1 MSNSAERRTQDE
13 RRALAERRVVEA
25 AVALIADHGSRSA
38 TLARVGE
45 NAGYSRGIVTHHFGT
60 RDALLRR
67 VVEYAARQVDVPEY
81 DGNGLRQLTGTVES
95 YLRNIVDR
103 RPAARAFLRMWS
115 EAIAS
120 DPVLEP
126 VFAEQDAHLR
136 KLLGDILRA
145 GVADGSVGSEV
156 DAAAGAV
163 FVAACLRGTGM
174 QLIAT
179 PAVGPTQRV
188 IEEAVRLVG
197 AAFAPRSR
205 REA

>member
-1 MSNSAERRTQDE
+1 MSNSVERRTQDE

-45 NAGYSRGIVTHHFGT
+45 KAGYSRGIVTHHFGT
-60 RDALLRR
+60 RDGLLRR
-67 VVEYAARQVDVPEY
+67 VVEYARQVDVPEY
-81 DGNGLRQLTGTVES
+81 DGDGLRQLTGTVES
-95 YLRNIVDR
+95 YLCNIVDR
-103 RPAARAFLRMWS
+103 TPASRAFLRMWS

-126 VFAEQDAHLR
+126 VFGEQDAHLR

-163 FVAACLRGTGM
+163 FVAACLRGIGM

-205 REA
+205 RET

>member
-1 MSNSAERRTQDE
+1 MSNSVERRTQDE

-45 NAGYSRGIVTHHFGT
+45 KAGYSRGIVTHHFGT
-60 RDALLRR
+60 RDGLLRR
-67 VVEYAARQVDVPEY
+67 VVEYARQVDVPEY
-81 DGNGLRQLTGTVES
+81 DGDGLRQLTGTVES
-95 YLRNIVDR
+95 YLCNIVER
-103 RPAARAFLRMWS
+103 KSSARAFLRMWS

-126 VFAEQDAHLR
+126 VFGEQDAHLR
-136 KLLGDILRA
+136 KLLADILRA

-163 FVAACLRGTGM
+163 FVAACLRGIGM

-179 PAVGPTQRV
+179 PAVGSTQQV

-205 REA
+205 RET